1 MVILEEER
9 VSMSFYIGDHLK
21 ELAGL
26 MQILGLAEY
35 FQAKVLLRIR
45 TRHHRSLFFQLESM
59 KDDNWGET
67 FNMPEPCHN
76 KSTVVAGS
84 RTAKSC
90 KSYAVL
96 NSPVSIR
103 QQRNFDKSER
113 DKYFPSTSNV
123 DRKFLSN

>member
-1 MVILEEER
+1 
-9 VSMSFYIGDHLK
+9 MSFFIGDHLK

-35 FQAKVLLRIR
+35 FQAKVLLRIPIWN
-45 TRHHRSLFFQLESM
+45 HRSLFFQLESM
-59 KDDNWGET
+59 KDDNWEET
-67 FNMPEPCHN
+67 FNMPKPCSN
-76 KSTVVAGS
+76 KSTSVAGS
-84 RTAKSC
+84 RTAQSC

-113 DKYFPSTSNV
+113 DKYFPSTSRI
-123 DRKFLSN
+123 DRKFLSNRIFTIM